1 MGCKECSPGAQ
12 EKAAGPDKG
21 VTVTVSQDKGGPLEA
36 KQGREGVTQGL
47 DFSDLTSIRCDIERA
62 VCKCQAG
69 TSSLHSSDPYFWWS
83 GGLLIGHLLYL
94 EASAFS
100 RTMARLLEH
109 LFALASS
116 TNLLPR
122 GFSIK
127 RQKAPYI
134 PPVLASW
141 CSWES
146 GRMDLMTSGG

>member
-1 MGCKECSPGAQ
+1 MGCKGCSPGAQ
-12 EKAAGPDKG
+12 EKAAGPDKEG

-47 DFSDLTSIRCDIERA
+47 AFSDLTSIRCDIERA
-62 VCKCQAG
+62 VCKCWAG
-69 TSSLHSSDPYFWWS
+69 PSSLHPSDLYFWWR
-83 GGLLIGHLLYL
+83 GELLIGHLLYL

-100 RTMARLLEH
+100 RTMSRLLEH

-127 RQKAPYI
+127 RQKAPYHQF
-134 PPVLASW
+134 
-141 CSWES
+141 
-146 GRMDLMTSGG
+146 